1 MAEIVLTDENRPLID
16 AVIRI
21 SATRWPEHAEEA
33 EDTLV
38 EAVQELIAL
47 RHENAAMREI
57 VQAVADAPAYYQA
70 IDVPMAS
77 GRTATMFPAVIG
89 LDIRERARA
98 LLASAEHPS

>member
-21 SATRWPEHAEEA
+21 SATRWPEHAEDA

-57 VQAVADAPAYYQA
+57 VQAVANGGTAEDFSQRARYRLNYH
-70 IDVPMAS
+70 VYAS
-77 GRTATMFPAVIG
+77 DEMRAK
-89 LDIRERARA
+89 ARA
-98 LLASAEHPS
+98 LLDTGRQ